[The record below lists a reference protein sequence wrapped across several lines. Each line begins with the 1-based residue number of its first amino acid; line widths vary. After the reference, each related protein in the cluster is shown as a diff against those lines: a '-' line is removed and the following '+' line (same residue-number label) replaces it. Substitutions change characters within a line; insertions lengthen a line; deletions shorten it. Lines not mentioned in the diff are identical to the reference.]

1 MESSV
6 YNFWPPTGRQC
17 DGSKWYIGTVAAES
31 DLGKIA
37 FNLVVD
43 CDWFCQLSNQDLSL
57 LFGSPNDSLI
67 LLWEYIDIQFK

>member
-1 MESSV
+1 MIMESSV

-37 FNLVVD
+37 FNSVVD
-43 CDWFCQLSNQDLSL
+43 CVGSCQL
-57 LFGSPNDSLI
+57 
-67 LLWEYIDIQFK
+67 